1 MAFSI
6 LHSDLPEPIVPD
18 TSFPASH
25 LLCFPDGRKLITLRD
40 AADYITSQAEKET
53 DLSEWQVAI
62 EA

>member
-1 MAFSI
+1 MADNGWLRTF
-6 LHSDLPEPIVPD
+6 EAPI
-18 TSFPASH
+18 T
-25 LLCFPDGRKLITLRD
+25 LPDGRTLFTLRD